1 MERVDG
7 VAVARCSA
15 CDEVTTV
22 RTTAGGGPTTPRIDG
37 CQACGGPLEL
47 LEDAA
52 EEAQFTSSLVEGP
65 QLRRILLQKLVRE
78 NGEMT
83 QDELISTTN
92 RSPHLVRQA
101 IQRLEED
108 GLITRNTR
116 EGTWHVALV
125 LPEADAV
132 ES

>member
-7 VAVARCSA
+7 VAVARCKA

-22 RTTAGGGPTTPRIDG
+22 RTTEDGGPTTPRIDD
-37 CQACGGPLEL
+37 CQACGGLLEL
-47 LEDAA
+47 LEETA
-52 EEAQFTSSLVEGP
+52 EETQFTSSLVEGP

-108 GLITRNTR
+108 GLLTRDTHA
-116 EGTWHVALV
+116 GTWHVALV